1 MIVDIHGHITSPKLF
16 QRFPMPPALADIEGM
31 IQQKLDVG
39 IELTIV
45 GSPVGEGTM
54 MKVPGLDNYAQPADQ
69 LKSFHE
75 WLASECQKHAPH
87 LKGYVY
93 TNPFDES
100 LLDQTAKTA
109 RQDEFVGLIINT
121 SIQGEYLDS
130 KKADAFFAMAVELDV
145 PVFLHP
151 PAEPVGAAAFADY
164 RLVEQVARFNDV
176 TSSLA
181 VLVFSGR
188 LENFPQLKLIGATGG
203 GCLALLPSRLDL
215 AYKPRH
221 WGKKPAGGP
230 PSSGPPG
237 GGPPSG
243 RPPTGGSP
251 AGGPPR
257 GGPPAGMIQQFE
269 DRISRDPSVYIKQ
282 LYVDTAIMSG
292 AALQANLET
301 LGADHL
307 LFGTDSPPLA
317 TPLEEV
323 ISRIKNLPMPEDQKQ
338 QILSGNARRLFRL

>member
-1 MIVDIHGHITSPKLF
+1 MIIDIHGHITSPKLF

-31 IQQKLDVG
+31 IRQKLDVG

-75 WLASECQKHAPH
+75 WLASECQKYAPH

-100 LLDQTAKTA
+100 LLDQTANTA

-130 KKADAFFAMAVELDV
+130 TKADAFFAMVAELDM

-188 LENFPQLKLIGATGG
+188 LEKYPQLKLIGATGG
-203 GCLALLPSRLDL
+203 GCIALLPSRLDL

-221 WGKKPAGGP
+221 WGKKPEGGAPSGGP
-230 PSSGPPG
+230 RT
-237 GGPPSG
+237 GGP
-243 RPPTGGSP
+243 P
-251 AGGPPR
+251 AGGPTAGGAPR
-257 GGPPAGMIQQFE
+257 GGPPGGMIQQFE
-269 DRISRDPSVYIKQ
+269 NKISQDPSAYIKR
-282 LYVDTAIMSG
+282 LYVDTAIMSVP
-292 AALQANLET
+292 ALQANLDAIGT
-301 LGADHL
+301 DQL

-317 TPLEEV
+317 TPLAEAV
-323 ISRIKNLPMPEDQKQ
+323 SRIKDLSITEEQKQ
-338 QILSGNARRLFRL
+338 QILGGNARRLFRL